1 MKELF
6 KKASEIWKSEDGFI
20 QKKYIKIAES
30 DKKRFKEELKQLEKL
45 GYYKRRRLIFQ
56 NSRNIR
62 KIKKYCD
69 FKIKK
74 IK

>member
-45 GYYKRRRLIFQ
+45 GYYKR
-56 NSRNIR
+56 
-62 KIKKYCD
+62 
-69 FKIKK
+69 
-74 IK
+74 